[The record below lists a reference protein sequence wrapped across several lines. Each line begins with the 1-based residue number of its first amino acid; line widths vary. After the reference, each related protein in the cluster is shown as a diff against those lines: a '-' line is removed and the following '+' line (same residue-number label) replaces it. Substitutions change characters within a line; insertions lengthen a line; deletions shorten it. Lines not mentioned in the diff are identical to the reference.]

1 MYFYRRPKAKTYQL
15 PFDMPGTSIIFGLF
29 RRQFNVSEF
38 DNDL

>member
-15 PFDMPGTSIIFGLF
+15 PFDVPGASIVFRLF
-29 RRQFNVSEF
+29 RRQLNVSQF